1 MEGMFELID
10 KGGNLMYVILFC
22 SVVAVG
28 VALERLISLKRSGTD
43 SAALLDE
50 LGVVINSGNIQKA
63 IEICEKTPGPTG
75 RICKSGLMRYDR
87 SREEIRE
94 AIEDSANYEIP
105 FLERY
110 LGVLSTIATITP
122 LVGLLG
128 TVSGMISVFKSI
140 EERTQLGGV
149 IGPEVMAGG
158 IWSALITT
166 AAGLSVAIPTFVAYN
181 FLVSRSEALV
191 HDMEQSATDLV
202 NIISTKKGY

>member
-1 MEGMFELID
+1 MEGMFELVD
-10 KGGNLMYVILFC
+10 KGGNLMYVIMFC
-22 SVVAVG
+22 SVISVG
-28 VALERLISLKRSGTD
+28 VALERLISLKRNTID
-43 SAALLDE
+43 SSALLNE
-50 LGVVINSGNIQKA
+50 LSVVINSGNIQKA
-63 IEICEKTPGPTG
+63 IEICEHTSGPTG
-75 RICKSGLMRYDR
+75 RICKSGLLRYDR

-94 AIEDSANYEIP
+94 AIQDAANYEIP

-128 TVSGMISVFKSI
+128 TVSGMITVFKNI